1 MPGLIWAAAAILIWS
16 GSLILLRLGV
26 TTGLTAYDLTAL
38 RFGVAA
44 ILLLPVL
51 VRDGFLGDGP
61 GLGGVL
67 VMVALFGAPYVLLLA
82 LAVKTAPAAAAGAL
96 NPGVM
101 ALASVFM
108 ARVFHAQRISPVRL
122 LGIVST
128 MSGIMVFVWA
138 AGGLATGH
146 FVLFVTGLMWAA
158 FAAFVRVRRVPALR
172 ATALVAV
179 GSAVLYLPVYVL
191 ALPIGIGHA
200 KLADVLLQAV
210 FQGVLVTTVA
220 VYAFGR
226 STELLGAEVGT
237 SLPALIPAVTLAL
250 DTFVIGETPRAWDV
264 AAACLVTAG
273 IALILLRGRPKIA
286 SGAGSDVAGQR
297 CR

>member
-1 MPGLIWAAAAILIWS
+1 MWAATAILIWS

-26 TTGLTAYDLTAL
+26 TTGLTSYDLTAL

-44 ILLLPVL
+44 ALLLPVL
-51 VRDGFLGDGP
+51 VRGGFPTDGP

-67 VMVALFGAPYVLLLA
+67 AMVALFGAPYVLLLS

-101 ALASVFM
+101 AIASVLLG
-108 ARVFHAQRISPVRL
+108 RVRHAQRINPARW
-122 LGIVST
+122 LGIGLT
-128 MSGIMVFVWA
+128 LAGIAAFVGT

-146 FVLFVTGLMWAA
+146 FVLFATGLMWAA
-158 FAAFVRVRRVPALR
+158 FAAFVRARRVPALR
-172 ATALVAV
+172 ATALIAV
-179 GSAVLYLPVYVL
+179 GSAVLYLPVYLL
-191 ALPIGIGHA
+191 ALPVGILHA
-200 KLADVLLQAV
+200 KPADVLLQAV

-226 STELLGAEVGT
+226 SAELLGAEVGT

-250 DTFVIGETPRAWDV
+250 DTFVMGDTPRPWDV
-264 AAACLVTAG
+264 AAACLVTVG
-273 IALILLRGRPKIA
+273 IALILLRARRKT
-286 SGAGSDVAGQR
+286 GSEN
-297 CR
+297 

>member
-1 MPGLIWAAAAILIWS
+1 MTFGLMWAATAILIWS

-44 ILLLPVL
+44 TLLLPVL
-51 VRDGFLGDGP
+51 VRGGIATDGP
-61 GLGGVL
+61 GLVGVL
-67 VMVALFGAPYVLLLA
+67 AMVALFGAPYVLLLS

-101 ALASVFM
+101 AIASVLLG
-108 ARVFHAQRISPVRL
+108 RVRHAQRINPARW
-122 LGIVST
+122 LGIGLT
-128 MSGIMVFVWA
+128 LAGIAAFVGT

-146 FVLFVTGLMWAA
+146 FVLFATGLMWAA
-158 FAAFVRVRRVPALR
+158 FAAFVRARRVPALR
-172 ATALVAV
+172 ATALIAV
-179 GSAVLYLPVYVL
+179 GSAVLYLPVYLL
-191 ALPIGIGHA
+191 ALPVGILHA
-200 KLADVLLQAV
+200 KPADVLLQAV

-226 STELLGAEVGT
+226 SAELLGAEVGT

-250 DTFVIGETPRAWDV
+250 DTFVMGDTPRPWDV
-264 AAACLVTAG
+264 AAACLVTVG
-273 IALILLRGRPKIA
+273 IALILLRARRRP
-286 SGAGSDVAGQR
+286 GSKN
-297 CR
+297 

>member
-1 MPGLIWAAAAILIWS
+1 MTFGLMWAATAILIWS

-26 TTGLTAYDLTAL
+26 TTGLTSYDLTAL

-44 ILLLPVL
+44 ALLLPVL
-51 VRDGFLGDGP
+51 VRGGFPTDGP

-67 VMVALFGAPYVLLLA
+67 AMVALFGAPYVLLLS

-101 ALASVFM
+101 AIASVLLG
-108 ARVFHAQRISPVRL
+108 RVRHAQRINPARW
-122 LGIVST
+122 LGIGLT
-128 MSGIMVFVWA
+128 LAGIAAFVGT

-146 FVLFVTGLMWAA
+146 FVLFATGLMWAA
-158 FAAFVRVRRVPALR
+158 FAAFVRARRVPALR
-172 ATALVAV
+172 ATALIAV
-179 GSAVLYLPVYVL
+179 GSAVLYLPVYLL
-191 ALPIGIGHA
+191 ALPVGILHA
-200 KLADVLLQAV
+200 KPADVLLQAV

-226 STELLGAEVGT
+226 SAELLGAEVGT

-250 DTFVIGETPRAWDV
+250 DTFVMGDTPRPWDV
-264 AAACLVTAG
+264 AAACLVTVG
-273 IALILLRGRPKIA
+273 IALILLRARRKT
-286 SGAGSDVAGQR
+286 GSEN
-297 CR
+297 